1 MKSLRK
7 LRSKKNKTRNKRRR
21 GGSVASNPMTK
32 KDIVEML
39 SYRIQDRLKIIKG
52 TNNVLEL
59 YIIIDIL
66 NRLSY
71 DELVKIERINS
82 MSEQFNIKLRE
93 IGLLD

>member
-1 MKSLRK
+1 
-7 LRSKKNKTRNKRRR
+7 
-21 GGSVASNPMTK
+21 
-32 KDIVEML
+32 ML

-59 YIIIDIL
+59 YTIIDML

-93 IGLLD
+93 IKLLD

>member
-1 MKSLRK
+1 
-7 LRSKKNKTRNKRRR
+7 
-21 GGSVASNPMTK
+21 
-32 KDIVEML
+32 ML

-52 TNNVLEL
+52 TNNLLEL
-59 YIIIDIL
+59 YTIIDML

-93 IGLLD
+93 IKLLD